1 MGPNHL
7 ENAEQYDLHAKNA
20 DPQVVIALALMDIAR
35 SLRSIDGWF
44 ATWDD
49 NYLPVRVAE

>member
-20 DPQVVIALALMDIAR
+20 DPQLVIALALMDIAR

-44 ATWDD
+44 NAYASDC
-49 NYLPVRVAE
+49 LPVRVHP

>member
-7 ENAEQYDLHAKNA
+7 ENAEQYDLHAGNA
-20 DPQVVIALALMDIAR
+20 DPQLVIALALMDIAR

-44 ATWDD
+44 NAYASDC
-49 NYLPVRVAE
+49 LPVRVHP